1 MSTIL
6 DALKKSEQERKLN
19 KVPTLNDMT
28 APQEQSQWPQRIII
42 ILLLL
47 VLLLIFMFVK
57 GSILD
62 NQLLDGSTSLQSNNI
77 VLDNESLSANTS
89 ELSTTTASNEI
100 IVNVVSYAVAPETR
114 FVMINGKMYRE
125 GDFIRAGLKV
135 ERIKPDSV
143 IINQRGR
150 RLEKKP

>member
-28 APQEQSQWPQRIII
+28 APQEQSPWPQRIII
-42 ILLLL
+42 FLLLL
-47 VLLLIFMFVK
+47 VLLLIFIFVK
-57 GSILD
+57 SSILD
-62 NQLLDGSTSLQSNNI
+62 NQILNDSTSSQAKKI
-77 VLDNESLSANTS
+77 VFDNESLGTNTP
-89 ELSTTTASNEI
+89 ESTTAPPSNEI
-100 IVNVVSYAVAPETR
+100 VVNVVSYAVEAETR

-135 ERIKPDSV
+135 ETIKPESV
-143 IINQRGR
+143 ILNQRGR
-150 RLEKKP
+150 RLERSP